1 LKYFG
6 CDEIFLNIRS
16 AQIDRFLGMEMM
28 RLRLLT
34 FVPLLL
40 TSTSGY
46 AFANDAAC
54 AALKNQDSVPD
65 LTIVSTKMITA
76 DPKQQLP
83 SFCEVIAEIR
93 PTAGSN
99 IGVVLR
105 LPEDWNGKFL
115 GIGGGGFS
123 GNVTLAGATPGLS
136 KGYAV
141 AGTDTGHPSSSITDG
156 SFMVDKPGHVNP
168 VQLAD
173 FGYRAIHLMTTD
185 GKALVAKYYGRQ
197 QARAYFEG
205 CSTGGRQGFSEVQR
219 FPDDYDG
226 VISGAP
232 VYDLRVQTSGVFR
245 LQAFRKDSDSLI
257 TYQQLDQ
264 IHAAVNE
271 ACDKADG
278 VRDGIISDP
287 LSCKWDPAALACRP
301 GEEGPTCLTVKQ
313 VAAVRQSYDGTKSS
327 TGEIA
332 AWPLMR
338 GSELAWGPRSIGGT
352 PDNPLGQ
359 NYSLSVR
366 YLMTFLYGDADHPWK
381 TATADQITSDLNA
394 SPVAKAFQANNPDAS
409 SFIKRGG
416 KWLMWHGLQ
425 DPGPSPVGTIEYFQ
439 AARKVTSQALSV
451 SESDLGDKMRLF
463 LAPGVYHCR
472 GGPGP
477 DQFDMLSAIDAWVDQ
492 GKAPASIVATKAN
505 SDLSRPLCPYPT
517 AARYNGEGDTKSA
530 QSFSCH

>member
-1 LKYFG
+1 MKFYSGF
-6 CDEIFLNIRS
+6 RS
-16 AQIDRFLGMEMM
+16 AQIDRFLGMEFMGI
-28 RLRLLT
+28 RLLT
-34 FVPLLL
+34 LVSLIL
-40 TSTSGY
+40 TSASGY
-46 AFANDAAC
+46 AIANEAAC
-54 AALKNQDSVPD
+54 VALKKQDSVPD
-65 LTIVSTKMITA
+65 LTVISAKMVAA
-76 DPKQQLP
+76 DPKQQLAP
-83 SFCEVIAEIR
+83 FCEVIAEIK

-99 IGVVLR
+99 IGVVFR
-105 LPEDWNGKFL
+105 LPEEWNGKFL

-123 GNVTLAGATPGLS
+123 GDVTLSGAAHGLS

-156 SFMVDKPGHVNP
+156 AFMIDKPGHVNP
-168 VQLAD
+168 IQLAD
-173 FGYRAIHLMTTD
+173 FGYRSIHLMTTT
-185 GKALVAKYYGRQ
+185 GKTLVAKYYGRQ

-219 FPDDYDG
+219 YPEDYDG

-232 VYDLRVQTSGVFR
+232 VYDLRVQTSGLFR
-245 LQAFRKDSDSLI
+245 LQALRKDPDSLV
-257 TYQQLDQ
+257 TYQQLDL
-264 IHAAVNE
+264 IHNAVNE

-278 VRDGIISDP
+278 VRDRIISDP

-301 GEEGPTCLTVKQ
+301 GEEGPACLSAKQ

-327 TGEIA
+327 AGEIA

-359 NYSLSVR
+359 NYSLSIR

-381 TATADQITSDLNA
+381 TAAADQIMSDLNA
-394 SPVAKAFQANNPDAS
+394 SPVAKAFQSNNPDAS

-425 DPGPSPVGTIEYFQ
+425 DPGPSPLGTIEYFQ
-439 AARKVTSQALSV
+439 AARKVTSQVLNI
-451 SESDLGDKMRLF
+451 SESDIGDKMRLF

-492 GKAPASIVATKAN
+492 GKVPDSILATKAN

-517 AARYNGEGDTKSA
+517 AAHYNGEGDTKSA
-530 QSFSCH
+530 RSFLCH